1 MKIIGLT
8 GGSGAGKGVVAQ
20 IMCGRGAGL
29 VDADAIYRRL
39 CATDKEMLSEL
50 DGEFCGVLTDSG
62 TLDRPKLA
70 ATVFSDAGKLC
81 RLNEITFPYIR
92 RAAQEEIRLQES
104 CPIVLLDAPT
114 LFETGAD
121 SMCSDTVGV
130 LADLEIRASRI
141 MSRDNLSFEAAHA
154 RLAAQPADS
163 FYIRRC
169 GHILVNNGDIAALR
183 RETDCLYKILTEGD
197 NQNEYRRTF
206 L

>member
-20 IMCGRGAGL
+20 IMRGLGAGA
-29 VDADAIYRRL
+29 VDADAVYRRL

-50 DGEFCGVLTDSG
+50 DGEFAGVLTDSG
-62 TLDRPKLA
+62 TLNRPKLA
-70 ATVFSDAGKLC
+70 AAVFSDAGKLR

-92 RAAQEEIRLQES
+92 KAALEEIRLQAS
-104 CPIVLLDAPT
+104 RPIVLLDAPT

-130 LADLEIRASRI
+130 LAGLQIRASRI
-141 MSRDNLSFEAAHA
+141 MSRDNLGFEAARA

-163 FYIRRC
+163 FYIKHC
-169 GHILVNNGDIAALR
+169 GHIIVNNGDLAMLR
-183 RETDCLYKILTEGD
+183 RETVSLYKILTEGD
-197 NQNEYRRTF
+197 NEG
-206 L
+206 

>member
-8 GGSGAGKGVVAQ
+8 GGSGTGKGTVAQ
-20 IMCGRGAGL
+20 IMRELGAGW

-50 DGEFCGVLTDSG
+50 DGEFGGVLTQSG

-70 ATVFSDAGKLC
+70 ATVFSDARKLR
-81 RLNEITFPYIR
+81 RLNEITSPYIR
-92 RAAQEEIRLQES
+92 KAALEEMRLQVS
-104 CPIVLLDAPT
+104 CPIVLFDAPT

-130 LADLEIRASRI
+130 LADLNIRASRI
-141 MSRDNLSFEAAHA
+141 MSRDNLTFEAAHA

-163 FYIRRC
+163 FYISRC
-169 GHILVNNGDIAALR
+169 GHIIVNNGELAALR
-183 RETDCLYKILTEGD
+183 QETDSLYKILTEGD
-197 NQNEYRRTF
+197 NEG
-206 L
+206 